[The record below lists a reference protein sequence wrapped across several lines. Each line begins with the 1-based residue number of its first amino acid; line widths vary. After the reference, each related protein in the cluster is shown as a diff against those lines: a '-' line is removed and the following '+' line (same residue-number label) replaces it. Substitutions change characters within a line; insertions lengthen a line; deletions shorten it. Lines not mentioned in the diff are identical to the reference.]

1 MKTNLRLI
9 IYTTIIKPLKWFV
22 GTAHDMN
29 VFRAREF
36 AKKQPIV
43 IYDVANFGANGR

>member
-1 MKTNLRLI
+1 MKMNLRLI

-22 GTAHDMN
+22 GTAYGMN
-29 VFRAREF
+29 LFRVREF
-36 AKKQPIV
+36 AKKEPIA